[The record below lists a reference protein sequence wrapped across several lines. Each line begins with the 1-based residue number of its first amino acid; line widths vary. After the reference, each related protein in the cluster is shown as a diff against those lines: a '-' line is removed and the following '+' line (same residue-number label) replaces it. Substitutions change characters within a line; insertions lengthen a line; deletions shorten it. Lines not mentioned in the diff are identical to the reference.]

1 MIEKTVKPQI
11 PALQKTIATTRKD
24 LAKEEPAY
32 KALKGQAK
40 RAKADFEARQK
51 LR

>member
-32 KALKGQAK
+32 KALEGQAK